1 MIRLATAGDAAAIVE
16 IYRPSIESSSVS
28 FETVVPSV
36 TEMRGR
42 IENCLQEYP
51 WIVDDQQGVLR
62 GYAYAGGYHAR
73 AAYRWAAIVTVYVG
87 ADLVR
92 QGIAGRLYR
101 VLFALLE
108 QQGIRQVLAAITVP
122 NPASQQFHEALG
134 FRPAGVMSEVGYK
147 LGQWQSMG
155 WWQRSVG
162 AGTTS
167 APTELIALNEIALDW
182 QGDLTRIVDD

>member
-1 MIRLATAGDAAAIVE
+1 MIRLATAEDAAALIE
-16 IYRPSIESSSVS
+16 IYRPSIEASSVS
-28 FETVVPSV
+28 FETMVPSV

-42 IENCLQEYP
+42 IEHCMQEYP

-62 GYAYAGGYHAR
+62 GYAYAGRYHTR
-73 AAYRWAAIVTVYVG
+73 AAYRWAAIVSVYVG

-108 QQGIRQVLAAITVP
+108 QQGVRQVLAAIAVP

-134 FRPAGVMSEVGYK
+134 FRQAGVMPQVGYK

-155 WWQRSVG
+155 WWQRSLG
-162 AGTTS
+162 AGTNS
-167 APTELIALNEIALDW
+167 APTELIAFQEIAMDW
-182 QGDLTRIVDD
+182 QGDLTRVVD